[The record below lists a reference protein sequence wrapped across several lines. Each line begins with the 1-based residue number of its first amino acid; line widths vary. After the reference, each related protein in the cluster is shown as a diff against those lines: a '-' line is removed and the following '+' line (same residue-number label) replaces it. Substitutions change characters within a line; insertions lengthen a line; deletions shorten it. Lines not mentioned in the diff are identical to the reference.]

1 MSRITVIT
9 FDAMDEADKVR
20 DTLRDLSKKG
30 HLTILDSA
38 VVVKDEQGEVK
49 VNNQVGRNIKW
60 GLIGGGIL
68 GGLLFFLFPI
78 AGIVGGA
85 AAGAVIGKS
94 LGDDVDKGF
103 IGEVKAALQPGSSA
117 LFIITANEHADAVF
131 NALKPYKGTVHHTSL
146 STTNEET
153 LKRVLSEAE

>member
-9 FDAMDEADKVR
+9 FDNPDEADRVR
-20 DTLRDLSKKG
+20 DVLRDLSRQG
-30 HLTILDSA
+30 QLTILDSA
-38 VVVKDEQGEVK
+38 VVVKDAQGEVK
-49 VNNQVGRNIKW
+49 VNNQIGRNVKW

-103 IGEVKAALQPGSSA
+103 IEDVKNALQPGTSA
-117 LFIITANEHADAVF
+117 LFVITRDEHADAVF
-131 NALKPYKGTVHHTSL
+131 GALKPFKGTVYHTSL
-146 STTNEET
+146 SPTNEET
-153 LKRVLSEAE
+153 LKRVLSERA

>member
-1 MSRITVIT
+1 MSHITVIT
-9 FDAMDEADKVR
+9 FETMDEADKVR
-20 DTLRDLSKKG
+20 DALRGVAKQG
-30 HLTILDSA
+30 QLTIIDSA
-38 VVVKDEQGEVK
+38 VVVKDENGEVK
-49 VNNQVGRNIKW
+49 VNNQVGRNVKW

-103 IGEVKAALQPGSSA
+103 VKDVTNALKPGNSA
-117 LFIITANEHADAVF
+117 LFVITANEQADAAF
-131 NALKPYKGTVHHTSL
+131 GALKPFKGTVYHTSL
-146 STTNEET
+146 STTSEET
-153 LKRVLSEAE
+153 LKRALAQAE